1 METILLVIGVLFGV
15 VVGITIGIFVGM
27 ERMRKA
33 VERQSIGQLR
43 IDRSEPDEPPRPFL
57 EVFNGVTIESIS
69 QENYVI
75 LKVVNENYISL
86 N

>member
-1 METILLVIGVLFGV
+1 METVLLVIGILFGV
-15 VVGITIGIFVGM
+15 IVGIMIGIFVGM

-33 VERQSIGQLR
+33 VERRSVGHLR

-57 EVFNGVTIESIS
+57 EVFNGITIESIS
-69 QENYVI
+69 HENYVV
-75 LKVVNENYISL
+75 LKVINENYISQ